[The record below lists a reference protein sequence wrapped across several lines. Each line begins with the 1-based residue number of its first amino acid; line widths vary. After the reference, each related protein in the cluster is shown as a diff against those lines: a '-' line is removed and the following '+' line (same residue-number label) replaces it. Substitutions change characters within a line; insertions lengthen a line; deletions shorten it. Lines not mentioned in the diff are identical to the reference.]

1 MAVDSPAVN
10 RTLSSLQ
17 MSDLWDAYW
26 TFQTGNFAISH
37 QKKERYCSTYEL
49 YFPSEYATDE
59 PKRETNMNSFNIN
72 EFYMTRCL
80 QCNMQTYM

>member
-1 MAVDSPAVN
+1 MLIE
-10 RTLSSLQ
+10 RFKQ
-17 MSDLWDAYW
+17 
-26 TFQTGNFAISH
+26 GIS
-37 QKKERYCSTYEL
+37 QFLTKQKERYCSTYEL

-80 QCNMQTYM
+80 QCTYADVHVVALFIDMEVYRNDDSASI